1 LERDPEELQILR
13 TMLDTEDLG
22 TLSTDGAP
30 CGRGLLAGPQ
40 DAEKKRKR
48 KSPAEAGPSQKFGVA
63 EYQQHMR
70 VRLLVGCRK
79 VTLCRN
85 CGEVSKNATDRIGR
99 LW

>member
-1 LERDPEELQILR
+1 LERCQLTALHADVVYWL
-13 TMLDTEDLG
+13 
-22 TLSTDGAP
+22 
-30 CGRGLLAGPQ
+30 GPQ

-85 CGEVSKNATDRIGR
+85 CGQVSKNATDRIGR